1 MLSHFF
7 NNIQL
12 DQKTNL
18 KFYVDAFVTLFYPRS
33 CHACYTNQID
43 NNEMICFECL
53 QKLPYTNFESIKENA
68 TEKLFWGRITTS
80 FACSIFYFEK
90 ENILQNII
98 HQIKYKNEK
107 KLGIFMGK
115 LIGLKLQELI
125 KKHNIDFMTP
135 MPIHHKKEKKRGY
148 NQAALL
154 CIGIKEINKLEYI
167 ENAIVKIHHTETQT
181 KKSRIERWRNVEQV
195 FDVPDPH
202 LIKGKNILI
211 IDDVITTGAS
221 TEACGHMLLEH
232 GANSISI
239 CGLAHT
245 L

>member
-1 MLSHFF
+1 
-7 NNIQL
+7 
-12 DQKTNL
+12 
-18 KFYVDAFVTLFYPRS
+18 
-33 CHACYTNQID
+33 
-43 NNEMICFECL
+43 MICMDCL
-53 QKLPYTNFESIKENA
+53 QKLPYTSFESIKENP
-68 TEKLFWGRITTS
+68 TEKLFWGRISTS

-90 ENILQNII
+90 DNILQNII

-115 LIGLKLQELI
+115 LMGLKINDLI
-125 KKHNIDFMTP
+125 KAHNIDFMIP
-135 MPIHHKKEKKRGY
+135 MPINPKKEKKRGY

-154 CIGIKEINKLEYI
+154 CVGINSIIKLDYI
-167 ENAIVKIHHTETQT
+167 ENAIVKIQHTETQT

-195 FDVPDPH
+195 FNVPNPQMI
-202 LIKGKNILI
+202 LGKNILI

-221 TEACGHMLLEH
+221 TEACGQILLEH

>member
-1 MLSHFF
+1 MLSHFSK
-7 NNIQL
+7 NIQL
-12 DQKTNL
+12 DQKINL
-18 KFYVDAFVTLFYPRS
+18 KFYVDAFVTLFYPRT
-33 CHACYTNQID
+33 CYACYANQID
-43 NNEMICFECL
+43 KNEMICIECL

-90 ENILQNII
+90 ENMLQNII

-115 LIGLKLQELI
+115 LMGLKINELI
-125 KKHNIDFMTP
+125 KEHNIDFMLP
-135 MPIHHKKEKKRGY
+135 MPIHPKKEKKRGY
-148 NQAALL
+148 NQATLL
-154 CIGIKEINKLEYI
+154 CIGINEITTLEYI
-167 ENAIVKIHHTETQT
+167 ENAIVKIQHTETQT

-195 FDVPDPH
+195 FNVPNPH

-221 TEACGHMLLEH
+221 TEACGQMLLEH
-232 GANSISI
+232 GANAISI

>member
-1 MLSHFF
+1 M
-7 NNIQL
+7 
-12 DQKTNL
+12 D
-18 KFYVDAFVTLFYPRS
+18 
-33 CHACYTNQID
+33 
-43 NNEMICFECL
+43 CL
-53 QKLPYTNFESIKENA
+53 QKLPYTSFESMKENP
-68 TEKLFWGRITTS
+68 TEKLFWGRISTS

-90 ENILQNII
+90 DNILQNII

-115 LIGLKLQELI
+115 LMGLKINDLI
-125 KKHNIDFMTP
+125 KAHNIDFMIP
-135 MPIHHKKEKKRGY
+135 MPIHPKKEKKRGY

-154 CIGIKEINKLEYI
+154 CVGINSIIKLDYI
-167 ENAIVKIHHTETQT
+167 ENAIVKIQHTETQT

-195 FDVPDPH
+195 FNVPNPQMI
-202 LIKGKNILI
+202 LGKNILI

-221 TEACGHMLLEH
+221 TEACGQILLEH

-239 CGLAHT
+239 CGLSHT

>member
-1 MLSHFF
+1 M
-7 NNIQL
+7 
-12 DQKTNL
+12 D
-18 KFYVDAFVTLFYPRS
+18 
-33 CHACYTNQID
+33 
-43 NNEMICFECL
+43 CL
-53 QKLPYTNFESIKENA
+53 QKLPYTSFESMKENP
-68 TEKLFWGRITTS
+68 TEKLFWGRISTS

-115 LIGLKLQELI
+115 LMGLKINDLI
-125 KKHNIDFMTP
+125 KAHNIDFMIP
-135 MPIHHKKEKKRGY
+135 MPIHPKKEKKRGY

-154 CIGIKEINKLEYI
+154 CVGINSINKLDYI
-167 ENAIVKIHHTETQT
+167 ENAIVKIQHTETQT

-195 FDVPDPH
+195 FNVPNPQMI
-202 LIKGKNILI
+202 LGKNILI

-221 TEACGHMLLEH
+221 TEACGQILLEH